1 MRMRN
6 EFPIREIVQREHI
19 KVRIDEK
26 QRSAFNLTTKPRNK
40 YKCLTSQVSIFTGLS
55 LCTITNFITYE
66 YFFLSCH
73 GDGCYYVT
81 CTLSCL

>member
-55 LCTITNFITYE
+55 LCTITSYKVVMEMNTINV
-66 YFFLSCH
+66 LMMIDC
-73 GDGCYYVT
+73 D
-81 CTLSCL
+81 